1 MKNKIV
7 QGIHK
12 ALIESS
18 KKNESQKKLSFS
30 YDNDSLKYKS
40 LLRDFSSTEFKL
52 FDALFDEISA
62 QDSINSLFDGKILNT
77 TEGRPALH
85 HKYRENNPSL
95 EFDFQKICK
104 PLLRRIKKR
113 EFKNIITFGIGGSY
127 EGPKLLQEYLFN
139 PSAKINYLFVSG
151 PDKEEFNAIV
161 KPVIGQKN
169 LYIFASKSLS
179 TDETLSCLHWLGK
192 NRTNENS
199 IVITANIERAKS
211 LGFSQESI
219 IPFPKSVGGR
229 YSIWSPISLS
239 VSIEN
244 NFNDFLHGGC
254 QADTLLSGTSSESRK
269 YQKFIKI
276 LSFSDIWF
284 SNFRNKKNR
293 VLLTYNWRLRSF
305 ANYIQQLEMESLG
318 KPLNSSSIFNSTGQ
332 TVYGGFGSTA
342 QHSYFQLL
350 HQGTSDTAA
359 DIIFCRSEHS
369 LLLEAQAQGQSDLL
383 SGDKQFSFNTLEQTN
398 GNIPVNLFELKS
410 LSLQGLGFLIAS
422 WEHRVFLTSQ
432 MLGINPFDQYGVNA
446 GKIAAQKKLKK
457 S

>member
-1 MKNKIV
+1 MKNKTV
-7 QGIHK
+7 QDIHK
-12 ALIESS
+12 ALIDSS

-30 YDNDSLKYKS
+30 YDNNSLKYNS
-40 LLRDFSSTEFKL
+40 LLRDFSTTEFKL
-52 FDALFDEISA
+52 FDALFDELSV
-62 QDSINSLFDGKILNT
+62 QDSIKSLFDGKILNT

-104 PLLRRIKKR
+104 PILRRIKKS

-139 PSAKINYLFVSG
+139 ASSKINYLFVSG

-161 KPVIGQKN
+161 EPVIEQNN

-179 TDETLSCLHWLGK
+179 TDETLTCLNWLGK
-192 NRTNENS
+192 KRTDENS
-199 IVITANIERAKS
+199 VVITANNERAKS

-219 IPFPKSVGGR
+219 IPFPESVGGR
-229 YSIWSPISLS
+229 YSIWSPISFS
-239 VSIEN
+239 ASIEN
-244 NFNDFLHGGC
+244 NFHDFLRGGG
-254 QADTLLSGTSSESRK
+254 QADTLFSGTSADSKR

-276 LSFSDIWF
+276 LSFSDLWF

-318 KPLNSSSIFNSTGQ
+318 KPCNPSSIFNSTGQ

-350 HQGTSDTAA
+350 HQGTSDTVA
-359 DIIFCRSEHS
+359 DIIFCSSKNS

-383 SGDKQFSFNTLEQTN
+383 SGDKHLSLNALEQTN

-422 WEHRVFLTSQ
+422 WEHRVFLASQ
-432 MLGINPFDQYGVNA
+432 ILGINPFDQYGVNA